1 MFVRPPRLES
11 RQPSNATR
19 MRCSVA
25 SEQRGR
31 IRYGAKATSRIT
43 AGSTEPEGATKRD
56 PPAPIPPLCH
66 GRTAEEKE
74 VATREALG
82 DYIQQLSSLTHL
94 YTVKNLIA
102 RTARTPPHSF
112 AWQRWFFRR
121 ATLPA
126 WRLERRASLREQDM
140 FVDMF
145 GR

>member
-1 MFVRPPRLES
+1 M
-11 RQPSNATR
+11 
-19 MRCSVA
+19 
-25 SEQRGR
+25 
-31 IRYGAKATSRIT
+31 
-43 AGSTEPEGATKRD
+43 
-56 PPAPIPPLCH
+56 
-66 GRTAEEKE
+66 
-74 VATREALG
+74 ATREALG